1 MLLTIFQG
9 SKPTAAS
16 TTPTRIDSRIS
27 RNATVSGEPP
37 RKRYRPSLVA
47 AGNSR
52 VSFGISMIPRTI
64 SLAHYSQCWGDGEP
78 ACRRQWPPAAAP
90 DFDTFSSREP
100 VFTPRIRS
108 EGLPCW
114 KTLRL
119 QNRIRLQHPLQGFQ
133 PVGLA
138 WRLVPAQPVDA
149 REPHRNAG
157 FMPRRACQAFEG
169 DLQHQPLVRL
179 MHHMPDRSEFFD
191 CVAAHEAIDLQ
202 QLLVGEAE
210 IGLADRHQL
219 LAILAGGPDPER
231 IIRIIG
237 RTLAVAALRIHQHG
251 IDDVRVA
258 LPLPP
263 LSLRATRQ
271 IGGLAALEH
280 HALNGLGICARAG
293 GIGAC

>member
-37 RKRYRPSLVA
+37 RKRYRPSLA

-52 VSFGISMIPRTI
+52 VSFGISMISRTN

-78 ACRRQWPPAAAP
+78 ASRRQWPPAAASC
-90 DFDTFSSREP
+90 FDAFSSREP
-100 VFTPRIRS
+100 VSTPDQVLR
-108 EGLPCW
+108 W
-114 KTLRL
+114 KTLCL
-119 QNRIRLQHPLQGFQ
+119 QNRIRFQHPFQGFQ

-149 REPHRNAG
+149 REPHRDAG

-169 DLQHQPLVRL
+169 DLQHQPLIRL
-179 MHHMPDRSEFFD
+179 MHHMPDRPEFFD

-219 LAILAGGPDPER
+219 LALLASGPHPER
-231 IIRIIG
+231 
-237 RTLAVAALRIHQHG
+237 
-251 IDDVRVA
+251 
-258 LPLPP
+258 
-263 LSLRATRQ
+263 
-271 IGGLAALEH
+271 
-280 HALNGLGICARAG
+280 
-293 GIGAC
+293 